1 MGRII
6 PYIME
11 KQMFETTN
19 QIVITWDRTIYTYND
34 SCREHLDVEVAFLE
48 NCRRYFQARVA

>member
-11 KQMFETTN
+11 NMFQTTN
-19 QIVITWDRTIYTYND
+19 QKMTQSKFVEIVELAIKKLVMFHR
-34 SCREHLDVEVAFLE
+34 FL
-48 NCRRYFQARVA
+48 YVYQAG

>member
-19 QIVITWDRTIYTYND
+19 QKKLIQFIH
-34 SCREHLDVEVAFLE
+34 SKGH
-48 NCRRYFQARVA
+48 